1 MEDMPKVINVSIKNV
16 EVGLCWSGLR
26 VRGYEESM
34 LENINIEC
42 IETTTV
48 IDFVDG
54 IHLNNVKIKKHGL
67 TGLHLVM
74 MLIVKNKRRDK

>member
-16 EVGLCWSGLR
+16 EVGLCWHGLR

-54 IHLNNVKIKKHGL
+54 IHLNNVKI
-67 TGLHLVM
+67 
-74 MLIVKNKRRDK
+74 NKETWFDWVTLGHDVDCEE